1 MWAALTAE
9 RLYRR
14 RTQTGF
20 VNGLKSFRIC
30 RVRANVPFL
39 LQVVNGALAN
49 ATTLAKKI
57 LFLRS
62 RSKKLPLVILFFGV
76 LLYFITKRTKLVS
89 TYLH

>member
-20 VNGLKSFRIC
+20 VGGLKSFRIC

-39 LQVVNGALAN
+39 LQVVNGAL
-49 ATTLAKKI
+49 
-57 LFLRS
+57 F
-62 RSKKLPLVILFFGV
+62 
-76 LLYFITKRTKLVS
+76 KRTLPFPQKFYFCDLARKNHR
-89 TYLH
+89 L

>member
-1 MWAALTAE
+1 M
-9 RLYRR
+9 
-14 RTQTGF
+14 
-20 VNGLKSFRIC
+20 
-30 RVRANVPFL
+30 RANAPFL
-39 LQVVNGALAN
+39 LRVVNGALAN

-62 RSKKLPLVILFFGV
+62 RSKKSPLVILFFGV